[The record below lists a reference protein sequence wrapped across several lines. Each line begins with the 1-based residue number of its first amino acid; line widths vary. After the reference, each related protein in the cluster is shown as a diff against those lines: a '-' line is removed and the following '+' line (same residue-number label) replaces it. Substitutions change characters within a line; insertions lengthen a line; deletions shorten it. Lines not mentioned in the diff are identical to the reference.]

1 MKAPVLQVAHF
12 VPRDDV
18 IVVREADLA
27 HTLVFVSFK
36 VFNACG
42 VPPVKSDFKR
52 RKRSGVTS
60 AESSQRS
67 RTRHSRGQGETAD
80 LSQSQPSES
89 FRLVLQFELK

>member
-1 MKAPVLQVAHF
+1 MKAPVLQVPHF

-18 IVVREADLA
+18 IVMGEADLA

-80 LSQSQPSES
+80 SSLPNRSDWCLS
-89 FRLVLQFELK
+89 LN